1 VAEST
6 QEQRTSYPLAAFNF
20 KVTVEGDAMR
30 FAKVSG
36 LQREYQT
43 LTYRHG
49 LSFLEGEQIAKYF
62 VDKYVAVTLEQGTMI
77 GSTTLHEW
85 LETGTKK
92 TMEIQL
98 CDAGGTAVIIWRI
111 AKALPVKL
119 SASTFD
125 AKSNEVAI
133 DTLEIKAAGIS
144 IVHV

>member
-1 VAEST
+1 MAELPLD
-6 QEQRTSYPLAAFNF
+6 QRTSYPLAAYNF
-20 KVTVEGDAMR
+20 KVTVDGTAMR

-49 LSFLEGEQIAKYF
+49 LSFIEGEQIAKYF

-77 GSTTLHEW
+77 ASKSLHQW
-85 LETGTKK
+85 LETGTKAA
-92 TMEIQL
+92 MDIQL
-98 CDAGGTAVIIWRI
+98 CDATGLPVIAWRI

-119 SASTFD
+119 SAPTFD

-144 IVHV
+144 IVHL